1 MGKLLRH
8 LKPMAKYFVIVVLLL
23 ACGAMAEL
31 YLPGLMADII
41 NDGIYLDYEPAYVH
55 LEMEN
60 PFGDIDIDFDSMV
73 YNEGYIPVFEMQ
85 DGFTTSDIK
94 RAWND
99 KVAVGSV
106 NPHTIFPIQFNF
118 KEIPVSDSEQLFNEV
133 LIPFMNALEKVSY
146 KETGHTEYSEYTMEE
161 IARTKAA
168 FELLIDYESIAQ
180 GTEGTIE
187 HELSNTK
194 EIYNINIDTFLEMF
208 DEDEEESEDD
218 EEDSV
223 WDDPNAKALLTS
235 CVLCMKH
242 SRNGNLLPIPV
253 VAERDENGYAVTD
266 GDGNYKKKTDIFG
279 QYLRLPVD
287 TFGEPVNVDQVA
299 YIYNKDTERVEP
311 FLDYE
316 LVLCNDVG
324 GYSYK
329 YVNET
334 KWYKNRLGRCDEVI
348 EDVVDS
354 YTAKED
360 NSFFGRIKAR
370 FVEFGDIISLSKTGS
385 TTADLSLKVEKTV
398 DEWKVADGITIQTS
412 NLPFILK
419 KGLLMF
425 AITFFSSACTIIAM
439 LMSSKIAAYFSKVL
453 RSLVFNKVEHYSL
466 SEFDKFST
474 ASLVTRSTNDINQ
487 IQNVFLVILRTTLSA
502 PITIIGGFIFSFR
515 TNTYLTLVLIYVLP
529 ILFAAAAVAAIIC
542 QPYFKVIQRKVDQL
556 TLIMREG
563 ITGIRVVRAFNKQ
576 EHEKKRFDIV
586 NESVSKTAVVL
597 QRYCAALVPLI
608 NICLNC
614 CSVGIYWRAAQLVA
628 GVVPGESLDDVA
640 SMLEVSQYI
649 TQIAMAMV
657 FIASAVVIYPR
668 ATASAER
675 ILQVLETE
683 VRVKDEPGCEN
694 KGDNSGTIEFRHVNF
709 KYSDE
714 AEKNI
719 LEDINFKC
727 EKGKTTA
734 IVGGT
739 GSGKSTII
747 SLIPRFYDI
756 TGGSL
761 LVDGQEVRTY
771 PQAELRK
778 KIGFV
783 PQRSILFSGTIADNL
798 RYGKEDATDEEMW
811 KALRIAQS
819 DTFVKEKEGQ
829 LEYMVEQGGQNF
841 SGGQKQRLS
850 IARAVTRQP
859 EIYIFDDSFSA
870 LDFKTD
876 KRLRAALEEVTKE
889 SIVIIVAQRIGTI
902 MGADEIIVMDDGRM
916 VGKGKHEDLIRNCQL
931 YRDIALSQMSK
942 EELGL

>member
-8 LKPMAKYFVIVVLLL
+8 LKPMLKYFVVVVLLL
-23 ACGAMAEL
+23 ASGAMAEL
-31 YLPGLMADII
+31 FLPGLMADII

-60 PFGDIDIDFDSMV
+60 PFGDIDIEFDSQV
-73 YNEGYIPVFEMQ
+73 YNEGYIPVFEMK
-85 DGFTTSDIK
+85 DGFSTTDIK
-94 RAWND
+94 TTWNEEFSE
-99 KVAVGSV
+99 VMIS
-106 NPHTIFPIQFNF
+106 FNF
-118 KEIPVSDSEQLFNEV
+118 KDIPVTDSEQLFNQV
-133 LIPFMNALEKVSY
+133 LIPFMNALEKVSF
-146 KETGHTEYSEYTMEE
+146 KETGHTQYSQYSTEE
-161 IARTKAA
+161 QRLVRDA
-168 FELLIDYESIAQ
+168 FELLIDYESILA
-180 GTEGTIE
+180 GTPGF
-187 HELSNTK
+187 LSNGK
-194 EIYNINIDTFLEMF
+194 SAYSIHIETFLDMF
-208 DEDEEESEDD
+208 EEDDDEEEST
-218 EEDSV
+218 V
-223 WDDPNAKALLTS
+223 WDDPNAKRLLTS
-235 CVLCMKH
+235 CVMNMKH
-242 SRNGNLLPIPV
+242 SRFGNLLPIPV
-253 VAERDENGYAVTD
+253 AAEKDANGYAVTD
-266 GDGNYKKKTDIFG
+266 KDGNYKKLTDAFG
-279 QYLRLPVD
+279 QNIRLSVD
-287 TFGEPVNVDQVA
+287 SFGEPIDEAQVA

-316 LVLCNDVG
+316 IVLCNDVG
-324 GYSYK
+324 GYAYK
-329 YVNET
+329 YVDEQ
-334 KWYKNRLGRCDEVI
+334 KWYKNKLGMSDDDI
-348 EDVVDS
+348 EKTVAKYTVVD
-354 YTAKED
+354 
-360 NSFFGRIKAR
+360 NSLLGKIKAR
-370 FVEFGDIISLSKTGS
+370 FVEFGKILSLSETGS
-385 TTADLSLKVEKTV
+385 TTADLSMKVEKTE
-398 DEWKVADGITIQTS
+398 DEWKVADGITIQAS

-419 KGLLMF
+419 KGLFMF

-439 LMSSKIAAYFSKVL
+439 LMSSKIAAYFSMIL
-453 RSLVFNKVEHYSL
+453 RSLVFTKVESYSL
-466 SEFDKFST
+466 AEFDKFST

-502 PITIIGGFIFSFR
+502 PVTIIGGFIFSFR
-515 TNTYLTLVLIYVLP
+515 TNVYMTMVLIYVLP

-586 NESVSKTAVVL
+586 NESASKTAVVL

-614 CSVGIYWRAAQLVA
+614 CSVGIYWRAAQQVA
-628 GVVPGESLDDVA
+628 GVAGESLDDVA

-668 ATASAER
+668 AVASAER
-675 ILQVLETE
+675 LLQVLETDPK
-683 VRVKDEPGCEN
+683 VQDEPDCKNVSDGT
-694 KGDNSGTIEFRHVNF
+694 GTIEFRHVNF
-709 KYSDE
+709 KYSSE

-719 LEDINFKC
+719 LEDISFKC

-771 PQAELRK
+771 PQDELRK

-798 RYGKEDATDEEMW
+798 RYGKKDATEEEMW
-811 KALRIAQS
+811 KALAIAQS
-819 DTFVKEKEGQ
+819 DTFVREKEGM
-829 LEYMVEQGGQNF
+829 LDYMVEQGGQNF

-850 IARAVTRQP
+850 IARAITRRP

-916 VGKGKHEDLIRNCQL
+916 VGKGKHEELIRNCQL
-931 YRDIALSQMSK
+931 YRDIALSQMSA

>member
-1 MGKLLRH
+1 MGRLLKH
-8 LKPMAKYFVIVVLLL
+8 LKPMLKYFVVVVLLL

-31 YLPGLMADII
+31 FLPGLMADII

-60 PFGDIDIDFDSMV
+60 PFGDIDIDFDSKV
-73 YNEGYIPVFEMQ
+73 YNEGYIPVFEMK
-85 DGFTTSDIK
+85 DGFSTTDIK
-94 RAWND
+94 TTWNKELTD
-99 KVAVGSV
+99 LHK
-106 NPHTIFPIQFNF
+106 IQFNF
-118 KEIPVSDSEQLFNEV
+118 KDIPVTDSEQLFNQV
-133 LIPFMNALEKVSY
+133 LVPFMNALEKVSF
-146 KETGHTEYSEYTMEE
+146 KETGHKEYVQYSEEE
-161 IARTKAA
+161 QLAVKEA
-168 FELLIDYESIAQ
+168 FELLIDYESIKK
-180 GTEGTIE
+180 GTPGF
-187 HELSNTK
+187 LSGNTQ
-194 EIYNINIDTFLEMF
+194 YNININTFLDMF
-208 DEDEEESEDD
+208 EEEDEDGEEK
-218 EEDSV
+218 SV
-223 WDDPNAKALLTS
+223 WDDKNAKGLLTS
-235 CVLCMKH
+235 CVINMKH
-242 SRNGNLLPIPV
+242 SRQGNLLPIPI
-253 VAERDENGYAVTD
+253 VARKDDNGYALVDKNDNYLKETD
-266 GDGNYKKKTDIFG
+266 EFG
-279 QYLRLPVD
+279 QYIRLSVD
-287 TFGEPVNVDQVA
+287 SFGEPIDASQVA

-324 GYSYK
+324 GYAYK
-329 YVNET
+329 YVNEQ
-334 KWYKNRLGRCDEVI
+334 KWYKNKLGMTDDEIGRV
-348 EDVVDS
+348 
-354 YTAKED
+354 AKKD
-360 NSFFGRIKAR
+360 NVPEGFWARIKYR
-370 FVEFGDIISLSKTGS
+370 FEEFGQILSLSKTGS
-385 TTADLSLKVEKTV
+385 TTADLSMKIDKTE
-398 DEWKVADGITIQTS
+398 DEWKVADGITLQTS

-425 AITFFSSACTIIAM
+425 AITFFSSACTICAM
-439 LMSSKIAAYFSKVL
+439 LMSSKIAAQFSMIL
-453 RSLVFNKVEHYSL
+453 RSMVFTKVESYSL
-466 SEFDKFST
+466 AEFDKFST

-502 PITIIGGFIFSFR
+502 PVTIIGGFIFSFR
-515 TNTYLTLVLIYVLP
+515 TSSYLTAVLLYVLP

-586 NESVSKTAVVL
+586 NESASRTAVVL

-628 GVVPGESLDDVA
+628 GKIPGQKLDDVA

-668 ATASAER
+668 AVASAER
-675 ILQVLETE
+675 LLQVLDTNPK
-683 VRVKDEPGCEN
+683 VQDEPGCVN
-694 KGDNSGTIEFRHVNF
+694 KSDGTGTIEFRNVCF

-719 LEDINFKC
+719 LENISFKC

-756 TGGSL
+756 TDGSL
-761 LVDGQEVRTY
+761 LIDGQEVRTY
-771 PQAELRK
+771 PQDELRK

-798 RYGKEDATDEEMW
+798 RYGKKDATEEEMW
-811 KALRIAQS
+811 KALTIAQS
-819 DTFVKEKEGQ
+819 DTFVREKEGM
-829 LEYMVEQGGQNF
+829 LDYIVEQGGQNF

-850 IARAVTRQP
+850 IARAITRQP

-876 KRLRAALEEVTKE
+876 KRLRTALQEVTQD
-889 SIVIIVAQRIGTI
+889 SIVIIVAQRVGTI

-916 VGKGKHEDLIRNCQL
+916 VGKGKHEDLLRNCQL
-931 YRDIALSQMSK
+931 YRDIALSQMSA